1 MLQVKDLIG
10 TMKIDAH
17 QHFWQY
23 TPEEYGWIGPQMAL
37 LQQDHLPGDLA
48 PLLQTT
54 GLDGTV
60 AVQARQ
66 SLEETAWLLALSDQH
81 PIIKGVVGWVDLC
94 SPDIQ
99 AQLERFCVHPR
110 FRGVRHVVQDEI
122 DDRFMLRSDFG
133 QGIATLRD
141 YGLTYDILIYPR
153 HLAVAR
159 ELVAQ
164 FPDQPFV
171 LDHLAKPPIRDGL
184 ISPWD
189 QEIRHLAA
197 LPNVTCKISGM
208 VTEANPD
215 RWQPADLWPYMDT
228 VFEAFG
234 AQRIMFGS
242 DWPVCK
248 VAATYPQVVEI
259 VSDYVDKLSEDEQA
273 AVWGDTAAQFY
284 GLG

>member
-1 MLQVKDLIG
+1 MLQAKGFFG

-54 GLDGTV
+54 GVAGTV

-99 AQLERFCVHPR
+99 AQLERFCAHPR

-133 QGIATLRD
+133 QGIAALRD

-153 HLAVAR
+153 HLAAAR

-171 LDHLAKPPIRDGL
+171 LDHLAKPPIKNGL
-184 ISPWD
+184 ISPWA

-208 VTEANPD
+208 VTEASLD

-242 DWPVCK
+242 DWPVCR

-273 AVWGDTAAQFY
+273 AVWGGTAAQFY

>member
-1 MLQVKDLIG
+1 
-10 TMKIDAH
+10 MKIDAH
-17 QHFWQY
+17 QHFWHY
-23 TPEEYGWIGPQMAL
+23 SPEEYGWIGPQMAIL
-37 LQQDHLPGDLA
+37 RQDHLPPDLV
-48 PLLQTT
+48 PLLETT

-60 AVQARQ
+60 AIQARQ
-66 SLEETAWLLALSDQH
+66 SLEETAWLLALSDRY

-94 SPDIQ
+94 SPDVQ
-99 AQLERFCVHPR
+99 PQLERFCAHPR

-122 DDRFMLRSDFG
+122 DDRFMLRADFG
-133 QGIATLRD
+133 RGIATLRN

-153 HLAVAR
+153 HLAMAHEMV
-159 ELVAQ
+159 VQ

-171 LDHLAKPPIRDGL
+171 LDHLAKPPIKDGQL
-184 ISPWD
+184 SAWA
-189 QEIRHLAA
+189 QEIRRLAS
-197 LPNVTCKISGM
+197 LPNVTCKVSGM
-208 VTEANPD
+208 VTEANWE
-215 RWQPADLWPYMDT
+215 RWQTADLWPYLDL

-259 VSDYVDKLSEDEQA
+259 VSDYVDELSEAEQA
-273 AVWGDTAAQFY
+273 AVWGEIATDFY